1 MDVSTLHG
9 MSGEKKAAIL
19 LVSLSPE
26 ASSKVMQHLSE
37 EEIETLTLQIAN
49 LTKVSKEEREHVLES
64 FYQRAL
70 AESDFQGGGFNYAR
84 DLLEKAL
91 GPNKARH
98 ILEKLSTS
106 VRVTPMSFIQDVD
119 IKQVAAL
126 LQNEH
131 PQTIAI
137 VLANISPVHAA
148 SILSSLPQELAV
160 EVAMRL
166 AIMDK
171 TVPDVVYSIER
182 VLEKKLAGSLM
193 RSFDEDVSG
202 GIRALVE
209 ILNNVDR
216 GTEKNILESFAEK
229 DPQLAEEVKNL
240 MFVFEDIVTLDDVAI
255 QKVLQDVETKELAL
269 ALKGTS
275 HEVREKIMKNL
286 SERAA
291 TMLEEEMEYMGPVRL
306 RQVEEAQH
314 NIVGKIRA
322 LEEAGEIIIARGADD
337 EIIE

>member
-1 MDVSTLHG
+1 
-9 MSGEKKAAIL
+9 MSNERKAAIL
-19 LVSLSPE
+19 LVSLSPDV
-26 ASSKVMQHLSE
+26 SSKVMQHLSE

-49 LTKVSKEEREHVLES
+49 LTRITKEEREHVIET
-64 FYQRAL
+64 FYHRCL
-70 AESDFQGGGFNYAR
+70 AEGEIAGGGFNFAR
-84 DLLEKAL
+84 ELLEKAL
-91 GPNKARH
+91 GPKKAQY

-126 LQNEH
+126 LMNEH

-137 VLANISPVHAA
+137 VLANISAQHAA
-148 SILSSLPQELAV
+148 AILSSLPQELSV

-171 TVPDVVYSIER
+171 ASPDVVFSIER

-193 RSFDEDVSG
+193 RSIDDEVSG
-202 GIRALVE
+202 GIKALVE

-216 GTEKNILESFAEK
+216 ATEKTILEAFGNKNPE
-229 DPQLAEEVKNL
+229 LAEEVKKL
-240 MFVFEDIVTLDDVAI
+240 MFVFEDIVTLDDVAV

-275 HEVREKIMKNL
+275 VEVREKITRNL

-291 TMLEEEMEYMGPVRL
+291 EMLEEEIEYMGPVRL
-306 RQVEEAQH
+306 KQVEEAQQG
-314 NIVGKIRA
+314 IVAKIRA

-337 EIIE
+337 EVVV

>member
-1 MDVSTLHG
+1 
-9 MSGEKKAAIL
+9 MSNERKAAIL

-26 ASSKVMQHLSE
+26 VSSKVMQHLSE

-49 LTKVSKEEREHVLES
+49 LTRITKEEREHVIET
-64 FYQRAL
+64 FYHRCL
-70 AESDFQGGGFNYAR
+70 AEGEIAGGGFNYAR
-84 DLLEKAL
+84 ELLEKAL
-91 GPNKARH
+91 GPKKAQY

-126 LQNEH
+126 LMNEH

-137 VLANISPVHAA
+137 VLANISAQHAA
-148 SILSSLPQELAV
+148 AILSSLPQELSV

-171 TVPDVVYSIER
+171 ASPDVVFSIER

-193 RSFDEDVSG
+193 RSIDDEVSG
-202 GIRALVE
+202 GIKALVE

-216 GTEKNILESFAEK
+216 ATEKTILEAFGNKNPE
-229 DPQLAEEVKNL
+229 LAEEVKKL
-240 MFVFEDIVTLDDVAI
+240 MFVFEDIVTLDDVAV

-275 HEVREKIMKNL
+275 VEVREKITRNL

-291 TMLEEEMEYMGPVRL
+291 EMLEEEIEYMGPVRL
-306 RQVEEAQH
+306 KQVEEAQQG
-314 NIVGKIRA
+314 IVAKIRA

-337 EIIE
+337 EVVV

>member
-1 MDVSTLHG
+1 
-9 MSGEKKAAIL
+9 MSNEKKAAIL

-26 ASSKVMQHLSE
+26 VSSRVMQHLSE

-49 LTKVSKEEREHVLES
+49 LTRITKEEREHVIET
-64 FYQRAL
+64 FYHRCL
-70 AESDFQGGGFNYAR
+70 AEGEIAGGGFNYAR
-84 DLLEKAL
+84 ELLEKAL
-91 GPNKARH
+91 GPKKAQY

-126 LQNEH
+126 LLNEH

-137 VLANISPVHAA
+137 VLANISAQHAA
-148 SILSSLPQELAV
+148 AVLSSLPQELSV

-171 TVPDVVYSIER
+171 ASPDVVYSIER

-193 RSFDEDVSG
+193 RSIDDEVSG
-202 GIRALVE
+202 GIKALVE

-216 GTEKNILESFAEK
+216 ATEKTILEAFGNKNPE
-229 DPQLAEEVKNL
+229 LAEEVKKL
-240 MFVFEDIVTLDDVAI
+240 MFVFEDIVTLDDVAV

-275 HEVREKIMKNL
+275 MEVRDKITRNL

-291 TMLEEEMEYMGPVRL
+291 EMLEEEIEYMGPVRL
-306 RQVEEAQH
+306 KQVEEAQQG
-314 NIVGKIRA
+314 IVAKIRA

-337 EIIE
+337 EVVV

>member
-1 MDVSTLHG
+1 MDVSTHHS
-9 MSGEKKAAIL
+9 MSNERKAAIL

-26 ASSKVMQHLSE
+26 NSSKVMQHLSE

-49 LTKVSKEEREHVLES
+49 LTRVSKEEREHVIET

-70 AESDFQGGGFNYAR
+70 AEGELAGGGFNYAR
-84 DLLEKAL
+84 ELLEKAL
-91 GPNKARH
+91 GPKKAQY

-126 LQNEH
+126 LLNEH

-137 VLANISPVHAA
+137 VLANISAQHAA
-148 SILSSLPQELAV
+148 AVLSSLPQELSV

-171 TVPDVVYSIER
+171 AAPDVVYSIER

-193 RSFDEDVSG
+193 RSIDDEVSG
-202 GIRALVE
+202 GIKALVE

-216 GTEKNILESFAEK
+216 ATEKTILEAFGNKNPE
-229 DPQLAEEVKNL
+229 LAEEVKKL
-240 MFVFEDIVTLDDVAI
+240 MFVFEDIVTLDDVAV

-275 HEVREKIMKNL
+275 MEVREKITRNL

-291 TMLEEEMEYMGPVRL
+291 EMLEEEIEYMGPVRL
-306 RQVEEAQH
+306 KQVEEAQQG
-314 NIVGKIRA
+314 IVAIIRR

-337 EIIE
+337 EVVV

>member
-1 MDVSTLHG
+1 MDVSTHHG
-9 MSGEKKAAIL
+9 MSNERKAAIL

-26 ASSKVMQHLSE
+26 SSSKVMQHLSE

-49 LTKVSKEEREHVLES
+49 LTRVSKEEREHVIET
-64 FYQRAL
+64 FYHRAL
-70 AESDFQGGGFNYAR
+70 AEGELAGGGFNYAR
-84 DLLEKAL
+84 ELLEKAL
-91 GPNKARH
+91 GPKKAQY

-106 VRVTPMSFIQDVD
+106 VRVTPMAFIQDVD
-119 IKQVAAL
+119 IKQVAAML
-126 LQNEH
+126 LNEH

-137 VLANISPVHAA
+137 VLANISAQHAA
-148 SILSSLPQELAV
+148 AVLSSLPQELSV

-171 TVPDVVYSIER
+171 ASPDVVYSIER

-193 RSFDEDVSG
+193 RSIDDEVSG
-202 GIRALVE
+202 GIKALVE

-216 GTEKNILESFAEK
+216 ATEKTILEAFGNKNPE
-229 DPQLAEEVKNL
+229 LAEEVKKL
-240 MFVFEDIVTLDDVAI
+240 MFVFEDIVTLDDVAV

-275 HEVREKIMKNL
+275 LEVREKITRNL

-291 TMLEEEMEYMGPVRL
+291 EMLEEEIEYMGPVRL
-306 RQVEEAQH
+306 RQVEEAQQG
-314 NIVGKIRA
+314 IVAIIRR

-337 EIIE
+337 EVVV

>member
-1 MDVSTLHG
+1 LDVSTHHG
-9 MSGEKKAAIL
+9 MSNERKAAIL
-19 LVSLSPE
+19 LVSLSPDV
-26 ASSKVMQHLSE
+26 SSKVMQHLSE

-49 LTKVSKEEREHVLES
+49 LTRITKEEREHVIET
-64 FYQRAL
+64 FYHRCL
-70 AESDFQGGGFNYAR
+70 AEGEIAGGGFNFAR
-84 DLLEKAL
+84 ELLEKAL
-91 GPNKARH
+91 GPKKAQY

-126 LQNEH
+126 LMNEH

-137 VLANISPVHAA
+137 VLANISAQHAA
-148 SILSSLPQELAV
+148 AILSSLPQELSV

-171 TVPDVVYSIER
+171 ASPDVVFSIER

-193 RSFDEDVSG
+193 RSIDDEVSG
-202 GIRALVE
+202 GIKALVE

-216 GTEKNILESFAEK
+216 ATEKTILEAFGNKNPE
-229 DPQLAEEVKNL
+229 LAEEVKKL
-240 MFVFEDIVTLDDVAI
+240 MFVFEDIVTLDDVAV

-275 HEVREKIMKNL
+275 VEVREKITRNL

-291 TMLEEEMEYMGPVRL
+291 EMLEEEIEYMGPVRL
-306 RQVEEAQH
+306 KQVEEAQQG
-314 NIVGKIRA
+314 IVAKIRA

-337 EIIE
+337 EVVV